1 MYNLQEEE
9 LLTIQ
14 EKILNHY
21 LLDEDLAIREANAT
35 SPAVAD
41 RIARRRDA
49 LLIELLDELAQED
62 NFAMLV
68 DSEQMIYDNEPQGV
82 RLYFITGK
90 SLLLPKK
97 LLIQD
102 RIYLLQDTLVEENLK
117 LNTYLLLE
125 EEGN

>member
-21 LLDEDLAIREANAT
+21 LLDESLAIREANAT

-41 RIARRRDA
+41 RIARRRDT
-49 LLIELLDELAQED
+49 LLIELLDELAEED
-62 NFAMLV
+62 TFSMLV
-68 DSEQMIYDNEPQGV
+68 DSEQMIYDNDPQGKI
-82 RLYFITGK
+82 LYIITGK
-90 SLLLPKK
+90 TTSLPKK
-97 LLIQD
+97 LLIED
-102 RIYLLQDTLVEENLK
+102 RSYKLEDTLTEQNLK
-117 LNTYLLLE
+117 LHTYLL